1 VTSLDWR
8 VDYLLS
14 SSYLTH
20 ADTNNIRLQLHVQ
33 TPQSNADA
41 AMLAAPKPEQLVS
54 FSLTPA
60 QFTLLYNDLKQAKQI
75 FQHV

>member
-1 VTSLDWR
+1 MTSVDWR

-14 SSYLTH
+14 SSHLAH

-33 TPQSNADA
+33 TPQPHADA
-41 AMLAAPKPEQLVS
+41 APPAPAQLVS